1 MSNYAIKTDLKNV
14 TDVDTSG
21 VAKKTDLVNLKSD
34 VDKLDID
41 ELKNIPSNLSNWKSK
56 VDIDKLIP
64 VPVHLMKL
72 SDAEKMMLLKK
83 IYIMLGSK
91 TLKIKYLILL
101 T

>member
-1 MSNYAIKTDLKNV
+1 MSNYAIKTDLKNA
-14 TDVDTSG
+14 TDVDKSG

-34 VDKLDID
+34 VDKLDIN